1 MWRLTYNLLVLSALP
16 FFVLF
21 SLTKK
26 KIRANLAERLF
37 PEALEAG
44 VENRVWVHSASLGE
58 AVIAENLMTY
68 LRRTVTNPFLVTTN
82 TYYARDLLRK
92 KLGDSAVIRSL
103 PIDLPWSIERFMGRS
118 SFAALLL
125 VETEIWPNLIWIAK
139 GRRMPVIIV
148 NGRIS
153 DRTIGRYRLLA
164 FFVGKVL
171 ASVDFVLAQSEE
183 HARRFVSLGMAASKV
198 VNTGNL
204 KYFREIGGT
213 ADEAEGKDAVT
224 FGSLKEKEL
233 PIVFPVIDE
242 VKRRFPELTVF
253 VAPRELSLVPAMERG
268 LSERHKVARYSAMK
282 ENRSEGGDV
291 VLVDTVGDLVSLYA
305 RSMAAFVG
313 GSLAPYGGQNVLEP
327 LFVGTPVLFG
337 PYVDNFREPAEEIIA
352 SGAGFQVR
360 DGDDLLAAM
369 TRVLAD
375 PEIRLGLAKAGKS
388 VLEKQRGA
396 MEKAASLIS
405 EIVWKNS
412 RSSSV

>member
-1 MWRLTYNLLVLSALP
+1 MWRLTYNLLVLLALP
-16 FFVLF
+16 FFLLF

-37 PEALEAG
+37 PEPIDTG
-44 VENRVWVHSASLGE
+44 VENRVWIHAASLGE
-58 AVIAENLMTY
+58 AVIAENLVTY
-68 LRRTVTNPFLVTTN
+68 LHRTMANPFLVTTN
-82 TYYARDLLRK
+82 THYARDLLRK
-92 KLGDSAVIRSL
+92 KLRDSAAIRSL
-103 PIDLPWSIERFMGRS
+103 PIDLRRSIERFMGRS

-139 GRRMPVIIV
+139 ERHIPVMIV

-153 DRTIGRYRLLA
+153 DRTIGRYRLLS

-171 ASVDFVLAQSEE
+171 SSVDLVLAQSEE
-183 HARRFVSLGMAASKV
+183 HARRFVSLGMAPSKV
-198 VNTGNL
+198 IDTGNL
-204 KYFREIGGT
+204 KYFREMGERPGES
-213 ADEAEGKDAVT
+213 DGKHAVT

-242 VKRRFPELTVF
+242 VRRRFPELTVF

-268 LSERHKVARYSAMK
+268 LSEHHRVTRYSAMK
-282 ENRSEGGDV
+282 KDQSEGGDV
-291 VLVDTVGDLVSLYA
+291 VLVDTVGDLVSLYG

-327 LFVGTPVLFG
+327 HFVGTPVLFG
-337 PYVDNFREPAEEIIA
+337 PYVENFREPAEEIVA

-360 DGDDLLAAM
+360 DGDDLLAIL
-369 TRVLAD
+369 TRVLGD
-375 PEIRLGLAKAGKS
+375 PEIRMGLAKAGKS

-405 EIVWKNS
+405 EMVWKNS
-412 RSSSV
+412 GSS